1 MVRTR
6 VIPCLLLK
14 NLGLVKTVRFK
25 HPTYVGDPINAVRI
39 FNDKEVDELVF
50 LDITATLERR
60 PPPFEP
66 IGKIASECF
75 MPFCYGGGIRSLEHV
90 TQLFTLGVEKV
101 ALNSSA
107 AENPQFV
114 NEVAS
119 VAGSQSVVVS
129 IDVKRNLF
137 GRYRVYTHSGTT
149 RTEHDPVDY
158 ARRMQDSGAG
168 EILLNSINRDGT
180 MTGYDVEL
188 IRRVSGAVTIPIVAA
203 GGARGVPDFAE
214 AIRAGAS
221 AAAAG
226 SVFVFTGKHRAV
238 LISYPS
244 FDELISLNE
253 N

>member
-60 PPPFEP
+60 PPPFEL

-75 MPFCYGGGIRSLEHV
+75 MPFCYGGGIRRLEHV

-101 ALNSSA
+101 ALNSTA
-107 AENPQFV
+107 AENPRFV

-119 VAGSQSVVVS
+119 IAGSQSVVVS

-149 RTEHDPVDY
+149 RTENDPVDY

-168 EILLNSINRDGT
+168 EILLTSIDRDGT
-180 MTGYDVEL
+180 MTGYDLEL
-188 IRRVSGAVTIPIVAA
+188 IQRVSAAVTLPVVACGGASQIGDFVAA
-203 GGARGVPDFAE
+203 ID
-214 AIRAGAS
+214 AGAS

-226 SVFVFTGKHRAV
+226 SLFVFTGKHRAV
-238 LISYPS
+238 LINFPAPQDLQLAFAS
-244 FDELISLNE
+244 
-253 N
+253 

>member
-50 LDITATLERR
+50 LDITATRERR
-60 PPPFEP
+60 PPPFEL
-66 IGKIASECF
+66 IAKIASECF
-75 MPFCYGGGIRSLEHV
+75 MPFCYGGGIRTMEHV
-90 TQLFTLGVEKV
+90 TQLFTLGVEKI
-101 ALNSSA
+101 ALNSTA
-107 AENPQFV
+107 AENPHFV

-137 GRYRVYTHSGTT
+137 GRYRVFTRSGTT

-168 EILLNSINRDGT
+168 EILLTSIDRDGT
-180 MTGYDVEL
+180 MTGYDLEL
-188 IRRVSGAVTIPIVAA
+188 IQRVSAAVSLPVVAC
-203 GGARGVPDFAE
+203 GGASQIGDFVAG
-214 AIRAGAS
+214 IDAGAA

-226 SVFVFTGKHRAV
+226 SLFVFTGKHRAV
-238 LISYPS
+238 LINFPAPQDLQLAFAS
-244 FDELISLNE
+244 
-253 N
+253 

>member
-60 PPPFEP
+60 PPPFEL
-66 IGKIASECF
+66 IAKIASECF

-90 TQLFTLGVEKV
+90 TQLFTLGVEKI

-107 AENPQFV
+107 AEKPQFV

-119 VAGSQSVVVS
+119 AAGSQSVVVS

-137 GRYRVYTHSGTT
+137 GRYRVYTRSGTT
-149 RTEHDPVDY
+149 RTEHDPVDH

-168 EILLNSINRDGT
+168 EILLNSIDRDGT

-203 GGARGVPDFAE
+203 GGARGVSDFAE
-214 AIRAGAS
+214 AIQAGAS